1 MGVTLFDDIYSLCRL
16 DHRIGGC
23 ARFDGGC
30 GACSRWILPLQEKK
44 LKLSENGVI
53 VQSAL
58 TIAQQIYLLKDIS
71 AI

>member
-1 MGVTLFDDIYSLCRL
+1 MTLLDYIISLCRL

-23 ARFDGGC
+23 ACFDSGRGT
-30 GACSRWILPLQEKK
+30 CSRWILPLQEKK

-58 TIAQQIYLLKDIS
+58 NDCAANIS
-71 AI
+71 IKRYICYF